1 MVLVEV
7 AKHPNKAAQKPNT
20 LKLSSV
26 IEVRRIPPTMGT
38 NEAQIR
44 QSKYF
49 LHTNHCNTT
58 ALTQKKR
65 SEQSIKDLCVSCCAS
80 LLKKPVVAGVK
91 DLIVCMK
98 ETGMYLRLMFPNTML
113 IQKTNDIGKILF
125 HLSSGSTTINGLIFR
140 TLITMYA
147 PIDEH
152 MKWTHETDNGNLK
165 SSFCNVFKQN
175 CFSKNPKLTLY

>member
-58 ALTQKKR
+58 ALTQKKKKTIRTEHKR
-65 SEQSIKDLCVSCCAS
+65 SLCF
-80 LLKKPVVAGVK
+80 LL
-91 DLIVCMK
+91 
-98 ETGMYLRLMFPNTML
+98 R
-113 IQKTNDIGKILF
+113 
-125 HLSSGSTTINGLIFR
+125 
-140 TLITMYA
+140 
-147 PIDEH
+147 
-152 MKWTHETDNGNLK
+152 K
-165 SSFCNVFKQN
+165 SSKKTCCSWSEGFDCLHERDRDVSKADVSQHNVDTEDEWHWEDPLPSVFWINHDQRLN
-175 CFSKNPKLTLY
+175 LEDFDHNVCSDRWTYEMNAWNRQWKLEIQFL

>member
-38 NEAQIR
+38 NDAQIR

-58 ALTQKKR
+58 SLTQKKTIRTEHKR
-65 SEQSIKDLCVSCCAS
+65 SLCF
-80 LLKKPVVAGVK
+80 LLRKSSKRKPVVAGVK

-125 HLSSGSTTINGLIFR
+125 HRSSGSTTINGLILR

-165 SSFCNVFKQN
+165 SSFCNVFK
-175 CFSKNPKLTLY
+175 